1 MLITVPQRSERSL
14 DVISLWLAFPSN
26 AKDTA
31 NTGTP
36 LFISPRFKSLSI
48 SYSKKKKKKKYVTA
62 YSLILFWKKKSK
74 LYPCFLSPCFEII
87 REAVI
92 FWGISFYYLIQKTNS
107 FEEVLSSYSP
117 YPKHRKMKYLL
128 KSPRGVTKYEAEY
141 RQYDQRSYVVTQLH
155 TVMTN
160 NKDTS

>member
-1 MLITVPQRSERSL
+1 MSFLCDWLFPPTPRTLPTLVLHFSFLQDL
-14 DVISLWLAFPSN
+14 NLLAFPTQ
-26 AKDTA
+26 K
-31 NTGTP
+31 
-36 LFISPRFKSLSI
+36 K
-48 SYSKKKKKKKYVTA
+48 KKKKKKKYVTA

-74 LYPCFLSPCFEII
+74 LYPCILSPCFEII